1 MGSNGNFNKDNIKS
15 VELNLLD
22 GQVELILRS
31 LELYSYNLEY
41 MLNGSDSSEELR
53 QEKIAL
59 IKYTYELLLTAQAE
73 QVNGK
78 EDNIDNLPTLGKKL
92 IKDGKI
98 IDIMPKERKFNAI

>member
-1 MGSNGNFNKDNIKS
+1 MNNGNFNKENIKS
-15 VELNLLD
+15 VELNLFD

-41 MLNGSDSSEELR
+41 MLNSSDVSDNLR

-59 IKYTYELLLTAQAE
+59 IKYTYENILTAQAE

-78 EDNIDNLPTLGKKL
+78 ENNVENLYHH
-92 IKDGKI
+92 
-98 IDIMPKERKFNAI
+98 